1 MTKKPDIGPESGNQP
16 DANASA
22 VQAWFVR
29 EVLPLE
35 AALMQF
41 LRRRRRNTA
50 DADDLRH
57 DIYVRVCEA
66 AQKEIPHP
74 ARPFVF
80 AIARNLVIDHAR
92 RDHVVPID
100 AVADI
105 DALNVAADMPGP
117 ESSAIAREELRALQ
131 EALDRLPQRCREAVV
146 LRKIEGL
153 PRREIAVR
161 MGIAE
166 KTVRRH
172 IGDGMRALADAL
184 YRGGRT

>member
-1 MTKKPDIGPESGNQP
+1 MTKKPDIGHESPAAQ
-16 DANASA
+16 SSE
-22 VQAWFVR
+22 VQDWFVR

-35 AALMQF
+35 GALMQF
-41 LRRRRRNTA
+41 LRRRRR
-50 DADDLRH
+50 DATDVDDLRH

-66 AQKEIPHP
+66 AHKEIPRP

-80 AIARNLVIDHAR
+80 AVARNLVIDHAR

-105 DALNVAADMPGP
+105 EGLSVAADAPGP
-117 ESSAIAREELRALQ
+117 ENSAIAREELRALQ
-131 EALDRLPQRCREAVV
+131 EALDRLPPRCREAVM
-146 LRKIEGL
+146 LRKIEGM
-153 PRREIAVR
+153 PRREIAQR

-172 IGDGMRALADAL
+172 IGDGMCALADAL
-184 YRGGRT
+184 YRGEKT